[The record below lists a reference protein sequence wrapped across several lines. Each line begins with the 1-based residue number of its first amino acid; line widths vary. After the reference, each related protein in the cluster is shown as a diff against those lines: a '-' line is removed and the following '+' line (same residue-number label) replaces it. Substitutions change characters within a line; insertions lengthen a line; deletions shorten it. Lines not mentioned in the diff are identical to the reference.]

1 MSLSMLPNILTVARI
16 AAVVPLVWLMLI
28 ESFGWAF
35 VIAMAAGV
43 SDALDGYLARRFSW
57 QSHFGGWA
65 DPAADKLLMSAS
77 YVTLAYLQVL
87 PIWLSVLVI
96 GKDLLIVLGALSY
109 RRLFGQFKATP
120 TQLSKFT
127 TLSQVIFIWLV
138 LIGLIG
144 FPIPNAWL
152 SQSVLLVAG
161 LTAIT
166 LIQYV
171 TIWGRR
177 AWRQRHQQGVG
188 S

>member
-1 MSLSMLPNILTVARI
+1 MLPNILTLARI
-16 AAVVPLVWLMLI
+16 VAVVPLVWLMLI

-35 VIAMAAGV
+35 IVAMMAGV

-96 GKDLLIVLGALSY
+96 GKDVLIALGALAY
-109 RRLFGQFKATP
+109 RWLFGRFQATP
-120 TQLSKFT
+120 TRISKLT
-127 TLSQVIFIWLV
+127 TLSQVILIWLV
-138 LIGLIG
+138 LIELIG
-144 FPIPNAWL
+144 FPIPGAWL
-152 SQSVLLVAG
+152 AQLVWVVGG
-161 LTAIT
+161 LTAVT

-171 TIWGRR
+171 VIWGRR
-177 AWRQRHQQGVG
+177 AWVQRHQQGMA
-188 S
+188 